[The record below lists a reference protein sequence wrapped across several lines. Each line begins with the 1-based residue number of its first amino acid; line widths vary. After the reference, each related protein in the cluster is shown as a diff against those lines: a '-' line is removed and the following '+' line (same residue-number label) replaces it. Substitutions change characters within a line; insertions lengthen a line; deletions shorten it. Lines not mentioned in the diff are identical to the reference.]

1 MNFLAGGDANCSKHN
16 VPIANMS
23 CFGLN
28 SNTFKSVLF
37 AKTVLAALA
46 CLTCCLTITIII
58 LFKAYK
64 KFVHRLSLY
73 SIMTAF
79 FNSMAFILNSLP
91 VANICGYVV
100 IKHETLCVATGF
112 LDQFTTWMI
121 LLLVCWIILQL
132 FLLGVLKWN
141 NKSRKYEIGGLL
153 ATLAVSLTLSIIPFI
168 NFGNGTAYGLAVSWC
183 WIKTVDANCSELTDG
198 IAEQFTWYGAVM
210 VVVILNFLA
219 ITAVITV
226 LCKGKWHTQHT
237 LHHKYQE
244 ALKEAMPLL
253 LYPII
258 FCIIYNLAFINRVYY
273 AIAETSID
281 TLLIIHAVAEASL
294 PLCIPLAY
302 LLRPS
307 TLKNFRWYK
316 LKNIYFEWR
325 NRSEYSHTH
334 FIVSREDTRDTERK
348 RLIIEGKTVSY
359 SDQFMRESINT

>member
-1 MNFLAGGDANCSKHN
+1 MNFAAGGDANCSKHN
-16 VPIANMS
+16 VSVANMS

-28 SNTFKSVLF
+28 SNTFRSVLV

-73 SIMTAF
+73 SIVIACLKSITF
-79 FNSMAFILNSLP
+79 FLNSLP
-91 VANICGYVV
+91 VAYKCGYV
-100 IKHETLCVATGF
+100 KMKNETLCVATGF

-132 FLLGVLKWN
+132 FLLGVLKRN

-153 ATLAVSLTLSIIPFI
+153 TTLAVSLAASIIPFI
-168 NFGNGTAYGLAVSWC
+168 NFGNGMTYGLAVSWC
-183 WIKTVDANCSELTDG
+183 WIKTVDRNCSELTDG
-198 IAEQFTWYGAVM
+198 IAEQFMWYGVVM
-210 VVVILNFLA
+210 VVVILNFFA
-219 ITAVITV
+219 MTAVITV
-226 LCKGKWHTQHT
+226 FCKGKWHTQHT

-258 FCIIYNLAFINRVYY
+258 FCIIYSPAFINRVYY
-273 AIAETSID
+273 ATRKTSIN
-281 TLLIIHAVAEASL
+281 TLLVIHAVAEASL

-316 LKNIYFEWR
+316 LRNVCFEWR
-325 NRSEYSHTH
+325 NRLEYSHTH
-334 FIVSREDTRDTERK
+334 FIVSREDTRDSEWR
-348 RLIIEGKTVSY
+348 RLIIEGKSVSY
-359 SDQFMRESINT
+359 SYRFLRETINT